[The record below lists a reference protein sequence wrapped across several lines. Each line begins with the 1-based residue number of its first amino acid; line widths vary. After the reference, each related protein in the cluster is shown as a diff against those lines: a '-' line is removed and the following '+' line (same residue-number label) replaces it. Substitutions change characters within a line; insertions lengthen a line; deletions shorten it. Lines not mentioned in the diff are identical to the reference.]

1 MIAFDQAEFQF
12 FGESMRAPK
21 REDDEDGGLDSLL
34 DTMTNVV
41 GILVLVLIVTQL
53 GVSEAITE
61 ITSKSTITQED
72 LDQAR
77 QQLVTLADEKEQ
89 LTAQTTSL
97 ASIDVDA
104 ERERLRRLK
113 EQLETR
119 KRLLADQS
127 REANQFSLKIEND
140 REMAAKNRQEV
151 EDTKKKREELQ
162 RTLTSA
168 LERQADLKAK
178 LDSTP
183 RNAAVPATV
192 VTIPDPRPAPSGA
205 QAATFICADNRLYPM
220 NVNAI
225 RKEAELRA
233 KEIIVRRKLNLDP
246 AKGIDPEAFGKLYT
260 RLNIN
265 DDFFDVECYIADDRW
280 PRLRLTPKERRGAD
294 EEEVR
299 RPGSRIRRIMAT
311 LDPQKFYARFYVLPD
326 SYDVYVTARRVL
338 TDAGVLAGWEP
349 QRESWVYT
357 TSVSGGIELG
367 PPRPKPPA
375 PTTPPKPAN
384 VID

>member
-1 MIAFDQAEFQF
+1 
-12 FGESMRAPK
+12 MRTPK
-21 REDDEDGGLDSLL
+21 RDDDEDGGLDSLL

-61 ITSKSTITQED
+61 ITSNSTITEED
-72 LDQAR
+72 LEDAR
-77 QQLVTLADEKEQ
+77 QKLIALADEKEELARQ
-89 LTAQTTSL
+89 TASL
-97 ASIDVDA
+97 ASIDVNA
-104 ERERLRRLK
+104 ERERLKRLK

-127 REANQFSLKIEND
+127 REANEFSLKIDND
-140 REMAAKNRQEV
+140 RAMAAKNQQEV

-168 LERQADLKAK
+168 LEKQAELKAR

-183 RNAAVPATV
+183 RRAAVPAKV
-192 VTIPDPRPAPSGA
+192 VTIPDPRPAPPGA
-205 QAATFICADNRLYPM
+205 QAATFVCADNRLYPM
-220 NVNAI
+220 NINGI

-233 KEIIVRRKLNLDP
+233 KDIIVRRKLNLDP

-265 DDFFDVECYIADDRW
+265 DDFFDVECYISDNRW
-280 PRLRLTPKERRGAD
+280 PRLKLTPKERRGAD
-294 EEEVR
+294 EDEVR
-299 RPGSRIRRIMAT
+299 RPGSRIRKIMAT
-311 LDPQKFYARFYVLPD
+311 LDPSKFYARFYVLPD
-326 SYDVYVTARRVL
+326 SFDVYITARRAL
-338 TDAGVLAGWEP
+338 SDAGVLAGWEP
-349 QRESWVYT
+349 QRESWIYT
-357 TSVSGGIELG
+357 TSVPGGIELG
-367 PPRPKPPA
+367 PPRPKPPTSTT